1 MRRKWKTQSMHA
13 GHHLLK
19 AILNSCGTRLH
30 VLSPDS
36 SVQQTSL
43 NVPSPDSSVQQT
55 SLNVPSPD
63 SSVLYC
69 IYYPCARKINVCDP
83 PHLSEVS
90 LTSLLKAFETRL
102 QTVSMSLHQSLNI
115 VVHSDSGNAL
125 VRTTP
130 TWKGVW
136 APEQT
141 LIMDDLPNF
150 SCHWADFVCVCVCV
164 CVFLSLCRFGLHG
177 VVRCSIQVCMRVSA
191 SLIQTPLC
199 LVNTLPS

>member
-1 MRRKWKTQSMHA
+1 MKNSVHACRTPPTEGNTEQLWNQTARALSRQFCSTNQSQCA
-13 GHHLLK
+13 
-19 AILNSCGTRLH
+19 
-30 VLSPDS
+30 LSRQFS
-36 SVQQTSL
+36 STNKPECALSRQF
-43 NVPSPDSSVQQT
+43 
-55 SLNVPSPD
+55 
-63 SSVLYC
+63 SSVLYL
-69 IYYPCARKINVCDP
+69 
-83 PHLSEVS
+83 LSMRSENQRMRSTPS
-90 LTSLLKAFETRL
+90 LRSFPDVAFETRL